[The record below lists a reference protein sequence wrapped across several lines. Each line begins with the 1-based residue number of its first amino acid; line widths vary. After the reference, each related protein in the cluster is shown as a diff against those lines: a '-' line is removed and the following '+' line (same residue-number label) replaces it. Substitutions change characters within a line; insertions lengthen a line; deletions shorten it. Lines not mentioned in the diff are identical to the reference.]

1 MTMSGI
7 HGCPFGP
14 LVLQLLSGG
23 AMEAPFDA

>member
-7 HGCPFGP
+7 HGVPFGP
-14 LVLQLLSGG
+14 LVFQLFSGG